1 MAVAQIFVLRPRPG
15 RLQDFM
21 KHVARV
27 DRIVSRN
34 GGKMRVWNTESG
46 GEPGTVGVVVETTD
60 WRAFGEYNAKM
71 EADPEWR
78 AFLSEI
84 SSQRDPAADMVRT
97 QISVE
102 LPVG

>member
-1 MAVAQIFVLRPRPG
+1 
-15 RLQDFM
+15 M
-21 KHVARV
+21 KDVVRV

-60 WRAFGEYNAKM
+60 WRAFGEYSAKM

-78 AFLSEI
+78 AFIAEI

-102 LPVG
+102 LPIG